1 MGDVKG
7 GVITRIYASPGEVPM
22 ILSQTDGWGDI
33 YQQYFERMSWIRF
46 SLRPSRPDEVRTG
59 WLSDRDL
66 GVAFVELVGIP
77 ASTAIKME
85 AGCYNSGFL
94 ANEEKTIVQWN
105 DGISLQ
111 DLGTGDSE
119 MTPTT
124 AVSMLDSRLVEVVC
138 AALPEL
144 RMRTLKKGRKRR
156 INVAMRAMESAK
168 AARVRRHLRSA
179 VRVKG
184 RTTRLSWIQPKN
196 RCRR

>member
-7 GVITRIYASPGEVPM
+7 GVITLTYATPTEVPM

-33 YQQYFERMSWIRF
+33 YQQYFERMAWIRF

-77 ASTAIKME
+77 PSTAIKME
-85 AGCYNSGFL
+85 ADCCNSGFL
-94 ANEEKTIVQWN
+94 ANERKTIVHWS
-105 DGISLQ
+105 DGISLH
-111 DLGTGDSE
+111 DVDTGDSE

-144 RMRTLKKGRKRR
+144 QGGNAALTWLRELWSLRR
-156 INVAMRAMESAK
+156 RPEYASYHCGPCGST
-168 AARVRRHLRSA
+168 AADTFGQL
-179 VRVKG
+179 
-184 RTTRLSWIQPKN
+184 
-196 RCRR
+196 

>member
-7 GVITRIYASPGEVPM
+7 GVITLTYATPTEVPM

-46 SLRPSRPDEVRTG
+46 SLRASRPDEVRTG

-85 AGCYNSGFL
+85 ADCYNSGFL
-94 ANEEKTIVQWN
+94 ANEEKTLVHWN

-124 AVSMLDSRLVEVVC
+124 AVSMLDSRLVEKVC
-138 AALPEL
+138 AALSEL
-144 RMRTLKKGRKRR
+144 RMRTLNKGRKRR
-156 INVAMRAMESAK
+156 INVAIRAMETAK
-168 AARVRRHLRSA
+168 AARIPTPLRSA
-179 VRVKG
+179 LRMQESK
-184 RTTRLSWIQPKN
+184 TPLSWIQPKKK
-196 RCRR
+196 CRR